1 MARPLG
7 CATLASVERPFAP
20 DKGASIPGWRRD
32 PAKLRPRTPAPPR
45 DIAKPLASCR
55 SGTQRRK
62 KLLNFAFERCWSLSP
77 SLSLFLAK
85 SRGDPRLRGSTNLLL
100 HFCYRKISIRTAYGG
115 TKARLLYRTCYK
127 SRSLRVTGG
136 MRRIKRRGRGV
147 GVGWK
152 LSFTFKFRRRILR
165 GSSTAGGPAHSTE
178 NF

>member
-55 SGTQRRK
+55 S
-62 KLLNFAFERCWSLSP
+62 L

>member
-32 PAKLRPRTPAPPR
+32 PAKLRPRTPAPRR

-55 SGTQRRK
+55 SGTQRRE
-62 KLLNFAFERCWSLSP
+62 KLLNFAFERWWSLS
-77 SLSLFLAK
+77 LSFWP
-85 SRGDPRLRGSTNLLL
+85 RVETRLRGSTDLLL

-136 MRRIKRRGRGV
+136 MRRRIKRRGREGGR

-165 GSSTAGGPAHSTE
+165 GSSAGGPAHSTE